1 MRKLCLGLSF
11 VVMAVLAACGGDSS
25 SKAEES
31 DTDEIVAESVDDLP
45 NCTKKRE
52 GQKARTDDGNYVCT
66 DGVWKAEAEEIPS
79 YETEEDVPAC
89 TKKKEG
95 TLVYVEDTEDTLI
108 CKSGEWKNVDDS
120 GDGTTEDESSS
131 SDEESDEKSSSSDQS
146 QPECELTVATEDEL
160 PICTMKRDGITACI
174 EDIGE
179 VVVCESG
186 MWSIMTYSSSS
197 EEESS
202 SSDESSSSSSDSG
215 SGEMV
220 SCEIPGVMGECIEYP
235 VESDEAASLREYCE
249 SVLDGTLGTGCSIDH
264 CEGVTYDE
272 STEICDSRDG
282 QVYRTI
288 TINIPAESYSE
299 VWMAENLNFETA
311 NSYCYEDDPA
321 YCETY
326 GRLYT
331 WAAAVAKPENECGP
345 GYECN
350 LGSGDVRGA
359 CPKGWHVP
367 SQSEWNELI
376 TAVGGSSVAGT
387 MLKTE
392 TGWQSHSGVENT
404 DAFGFSALP
413 AGFRSYDGSYDAAGD
428 GANFWSYTEYDGNH
442 AYTMTLYYP
451 YNDAFVYS
459 DLKSYGFSVRC
470 LKD

>member
-1 MRKLCLGLSF
+1 MRKLSLGLSF

-52 GQKARTDDGNYVCT
+52 GEKARTDDGNYVCT

-79 YETEEDVPAC
+79 YENEEDVPAC

-95 TLVYVEDTEDTLI
+95 TLVYVEDTEDTLM
-108 CKSGEWKNVDDS
+108 CESGEWKNVDGFDDDDGDTEDELSSDS
-120 GDGTTEDESSS
+120 EEPDDESSS
-131 SDEESDEKSSSSDQS
+131 SSQS
-146 QPECELTVATEDEL
+146 QPECGLTVATEDEL

-202 SSDESSSSSSDSG
+202 SSDESSSSGEEESSSSISLSSSD
-215 SGEMV
+215 
-220 SCEIPGVMGECIEYP
+220 
-235 VESDEAASLREYCE
+235 ASIY
-249 SVLDGTLGTGCSIDH
+249 SATANTLTDL
-264 CEGVTYDE
+264 
-272 STEICDSRDG
+272 RDG

-413 AGFRSYDGSYDAAGD
+413 AGFRSYDESYDAAGD

-451 YNDAFVYS
+451 YNDAIVYS

>member
-1 MRKLCLGLSF
+1 MRKLSLGLSF

-52 GQKARTDDGNYVCT
+52 GQKARTADGNYVCT
-66 DGVWKAEAEEIPS
+66 DGVWKAETEEIPS

-131 SDEESDEKSSSSDQS
+131 SDEESDDESSSSDQS
-146 QPECELTVATEDEL
+146 QPECGLTVATEDEL

-197 EEESS
+197 EDESSSSSEEESS

-220 SCEIPGVMGECIEYP
+220 SCEIPGVMGECI
-235 VESDEAASLREYCE
+235 
-249 SVLDGTLGTGCSIDH
+249 
-264 CEGVTYDE
+264 
-272 STEICDSRDG
+272 
-282 QVYRTI
+282 
-288 TINIPAESYSE
+288 
-299 VWMAENLNFETA
+299 
-311 NSYCYEDDPA
+311 
-321 YCETY
+321 
-326 GRLYT
+326 
-331 WAAAVAKPENECGP
+331 
-345 GYECN
+345 
-350 LGSGDVRGA
+350 
-359 CPKGWHVP
+359 
-367 SQSEWNELI
+367 
-376 TAVGGSSVAGT
+376 
-387 MLKTE
+387 
-392 TGWQSHSGVENT
+392 
-404 DAFGFSALP
+404 
-413 AGFRSYDGSYDAAGD
+413 
-428 GANFWSYTEYDGNH
+428 
-442 AYTMTLYYP
+442 
-451 YNDAFVYS
+451 
-459 DLKSYGFSVRC
+459 
-470 LKD
+470 